1 MKAEQL
7 TVEQIMKFKGAI
19 DAGVSAPT
27 FPIKQKD
34 GSVINFTARATTEY
48 VCAFLT
54 DVAGNNGELLIN
66 GNKAIPGLRSINDT
80 MLAANVTQLVYEGRI
95 LADKTLVATSDAA
108 IKVAEFASVAPANVK
123 NGEFKITQG
132 QVLLRTTGTDIHNAK
147 AATSNDDDFK
157 AFVPFVFRPQL
168 PISINLVQSAAP
180 TANHAIKFEYRC
192 IEIVPAT
199 NA

>member
-1 MKAEQL
+1 MKSEQL
-7 TVEQIMKFKGAI
+7 TVEQILKFKGAI

-34 GSVINFTARATTEY
+34 GTTKNFTARATTEY
-48 VCAFLT
+48 VCAYLT
-54 DVAGNNGELLIN
+54 DVASNNGELLIN
-66 GNKAIPGLRSINDT
+66 GNKAIPGLRSLSDN
-80 MLAANVTQLVYEGRI
+80 MLPAGVTHLVYEARI

-108 IKVAEFASVAPANVK
+108 IKAAEFASIAPANVK
-123 NGEFKITQG
+123 NGEFKVTQG
-132 QVLLRTTGTDIHNAK
+132 QVLLRTTGTDLNNAK

-157 AFVPFVFRPQL
+157 GFVPFVLRPQV
-168 PISINLVQSAAP
+168 PISFNLVQAGTP
-180 TANHAIKFEYRC
+180 TANHAIKLEYRC